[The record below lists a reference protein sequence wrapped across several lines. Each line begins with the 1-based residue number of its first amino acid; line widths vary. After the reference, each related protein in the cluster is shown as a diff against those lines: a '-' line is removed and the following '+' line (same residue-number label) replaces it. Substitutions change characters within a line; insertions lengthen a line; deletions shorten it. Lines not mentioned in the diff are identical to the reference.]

1 MRRTG
6 KTTRL
11 IDQAIQSLFAND
23 QLYLLKKQA
32 ISKFRNIIKDGSTL
46 FVDPDHRMSNQAQQN
61 FIYRVMKRLEFEHKG
76 SHKIKTI
83 NKDYIH
89 VITVNQ
95 FGTIQFNRL

>member
-32 ISKFRNIIKDGSTL
+32 LNKFRNIIKDGSTL
-46 FVDPDHRMSNQAQQN
+46 FVDPDHRMSNQAQYD
-61 FIYRVMKRLEFEHKG
+61 FIYRVMKRLEVEHAGTYKL
-76 SHKIKTI
+76 KTVS
-83 NKDYIH
+83 KDYIH
-89 VITVNQ
+89 VIT
-95 FGTIQFNRL
+95 IKL